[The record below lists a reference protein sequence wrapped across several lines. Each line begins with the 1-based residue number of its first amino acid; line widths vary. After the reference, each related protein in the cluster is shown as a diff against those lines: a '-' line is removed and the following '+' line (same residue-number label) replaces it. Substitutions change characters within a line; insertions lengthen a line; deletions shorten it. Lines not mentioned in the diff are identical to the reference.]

1 MTHAAKQGRAGT
13 ANREEKMANTKKLDR
28 SMRKGVKRAQRRNLK
43 AMYAEMSDKD
53 RKKFVNSEEKVGLKA
68 FLAAKE
74 SD

>member
-1 MTHAAKQGRAGT
+1 
-13 ANREEKMANTKKLDR
+13 MANTKKLDR

-43 AMYAEMSDKD
+43 SMYAEMSDKD